1 MVYLGNSEKGF
12 SGLHHIPLHTFTRN
26 RNGKTEL
33 VKQESKSHLC
43 ADDILR
49 CTLRTFRMYDLNGD
63 GMITKTELAN
73 VLVAVCELMG
83 IDMRPPVGGK
93 IVNGNLLCKFGLQ
106 GR

>member
-1 MVYLGNSEKGF
+1 
-12 SGLHHIPLHTFTRN
+12 
-26 RNGKTEL
+26 
-33 VKQESKSHLC
+33 
-43 ADDILR
+43 
-49 CTLRTFRMYDLNGD
+49 MYDLNGD

-93 IVNGNLLCKFGLQ
+93 IVDGTLLCKFGLQ